1 MHIHRLHRRAGL
13 QAGSL
18 RLAHTVLRRSRW
30 WLTVM
35 STTILQRLYSTVN
48 QNAAFIGPTS
58 AAGSV
63 GGVNPGRRAFF
74 LGGSERDPPQIHG
87 ACPAGRGGPVPGRP
101 PPGRARPLLGEGTPG
116 APRRRPRPPP
126 APCR

>member
-63 GGVNPGRRAFF
+63 GGVNPGRRACF
-74 LGGSERDPPQIHG
+74 LGGSERDPHQVHG
-87 ACPAGRGGPVPGRP
+87 ACRAGWVVPIAVRPATGRSGRLWGEETCGVL
-101 PPGRARPLLGEGTPG
+101 GRRQALSS
-116 APRRRPRPPP
+116 
-126 APCR
+126 